1 MNDSLLFSYIERRR
15 DFLRYLVIAAI
26 CIILGFVIKTDLQEG
41 ALPLAAFYK
50 SDEICT
56 EQDQIQSVSVRIAE
70 GDTIYSLF
78 AATPSPLP
86 MAFTERLSK
95 FYELNPHLQL
105 QTLVPGELIQLPIY
119 AKTTEIC
126 SK

>member
-1 MNDSLLFSYIERRR
+1 MYIKNI
-15 DFLRYLVIAAI
+15 FA
-26 CIILGFVIKTDLQEG
+26 FVILRTCFKKEEG
-41 ALPLAAFYK
+41 TVFIIIYNG
-50 SDEICT
+50 
-56 EQDQIQSVSVRIAE
+56 QDQIQSVSVRIAE

-119 AKTTEIC
+119 AKTSEIC